1 MLSHLPGALELAK
14 RTEEHMK
21 GMVSPATLFEEMGF
35 HYVGPIDGHDLEA
48 LTQTLRNLRD
58 QKGPQFLH
66 IKTVKGKGFLPAE
79 ADQIGYHAITK
90 LEKTSATVSAPLVSK
105 PASPSAPKNAP
116 QEKVLQRVRRLAVRY
131 GRRRPTPDGHYTC
144 HG

>member
-1 MLSHLPGALELAK
+1 MLSHLPGALELAR

-35 HYVGPIDGHDLEA
+35 NYVGPIDGHDLES
-48 LTQTLRNLRD
+48 LTDTLENLRD
-58 QKGPQFLH
+58 LEGPQFLH

-90 LEKTSATVSAPLVSK
+90 LEKPSTTVSAATVSK
-105 PASPSAPKNAP
+105 PAVKSVAK
-116 QEKVLQRVRRLAVRY
+116 KKILQCVRRLAMRY
-131 GRRRPTPDGHYTC
+131 GRR
-144 HG
+144 

>member
-1 MLSHLPGALELAK
+1 
-14 RTEEHMK
+14 MK

-90 LEKTSATVSAPLVSK
+90 LEKP
-105 PASPSAPKNAP
+105 PRPSA
-116 QEKVLQRVRRLAVRY
+116 LRW
-131 GRRRPTPDGHYTC
+131 
-144 HG
+144 